1 MINILIIGC
10 GGREHAIAKS
20 LKKNNIVNLICVG
33 SNVNPGILKLVSNFI
48 CSDISNLMTY
58 KTIIKNYKISYAV
71 IGPERALGDGVA
83 DYLSKNNVPVI
94 GPIKSYAMI
103 ETDKF
108 FCRDLMK
115 KYSLDEYSPNFK
127 YFNTEN
133 INSDNINKEYYEI
146 IEKFDS
152 YVIKPCGLFGGKG
165 VKLYKDHFQTHEE
178 GLEYAKSLINN
189 NHNFIIEERLIGEEF
204 SLMSFTD
211 SVSLKHMPP
220 VKDYKR
226 AYDGDL
232 GPNTGSMGSV
242 TFKNHLLPFLDSEDV
257 KKAQYINEQ
266 IIKALNSHYNFNPQE
281 NTILSYKKKSSSDSS
296 LENLSDVF
304 DDDTNLDYVG
314 YRGILYGSFIKTS
327 KGIKVI
333 EYNSR
338 FGDPESIN
346 VLHILKT
353 DLHNIFQSI
362 NNASLNLIDVE
373 FYNKST
379 LCKYIVPSGYP
390 DNPVK
395 NEFIDIKDLGY
406 VENKLIYASIQADSD
421 ARKLLLKG
429 SRALA
434 LINSGDNINDL
445 IIESNSEASK
455 IKGPVEFRT
464 DIGQFKLSYNDCGVS
479 ISNGNLSVEKMK
491 ESVKSTYNERVIHK
505 FGDYSG
511 LLNGNNLENDLVL
524 VGSIDGVGTK
534 SSLLPE
540 LMGKD
545 AYEVL
550 GQDIVNHS
558 INDILVKN
566 AKPLLFMDYVASSK
580 IEPDLISLIVRGMA
594 DTCKIHNCPILGG
607 ETAEMPGTYKKN
619 EHDIV
624 GSIVGYVDKS
634 KIINGVNNVEEGS
647 CIIAIPSVSPH
658 TNGYSMIR
666 KIHELN
672 TIPQDTLEW
681 LCKPHKSYFREIEQ
695 LNKENI
701 PIQALCHVTG
711 GGLIENPPRIIN
723 KDLKI
728 KFNIEISKHFK
739 VLQNLGNITDMEMYK
754 TFNCGLGMLVF
765 VNEIYL
771 EKSIEV
777 LNQFSLQSYLCGKV
791 YKRESDEKQIVFN

>member
-1 MINILIIGC
+1 MINILLIGC
-10 GGREHAIAKS
+10 GGREHSIAKC
-20 LKKNNIVNLICVG
+20 LKKNNAVNIICVG
-33 SNVNPGILKLVSNFI
+33 SNVNPGILKLASNFI
-48 CSDISNLMTY
+48 CSNISDFMTY
-58 KTIIKNYKISYAV
+58 KTILKNYKISYAV
-71 IGPERALGDGVA
+71 IGPERALSDGIA
-83 DYLSKNNVPVI
+83 DYLSKNNIPVI
-94 GPIKSYAMI
+94 GPIKSYAKI

-108 FCRDLMK
+108 FCRNLMK
-115 KYSLDEYSPNFK
+115 KYGLDKYSPKYK
-127 YFNTEN
+127 YFCYETINNEN
-133 INSDNINKEYYEI
+133 IEKEYYEI
-146 IEKFDS
+146 INKFDG

-165 VKLYKDHFQTHEE
+165 VKLYKDHFKTHEE
-178 GLEYAKSLINN
+178 GLQYAKSLINQSS
-189 NHNFIIEERLIGEEF
+189 NFIIEERLVGEEF

-211 SVSLKHMPP
+211 SITLKHMPP

-226 AYDGDL
+226 AYDNDL

-242 TFKNHLLPFLDSEDV
+242 TFKNHLLPFLDNDDV
-257 KKAQYINEQ
+257 SMAKSINEM
-266 IIKALNSHYNFNPQE
+266 IINALNSYYNFNPQVSH
-281 NTILSYKKKSSSDSS
+281 TKISRDSTDSSS
-296 LENLSDVF
+296 ENFTDVF
-304 DDDTNLDYVG
+304 EEDTDLNYLG
-314 YRGILYGSFIKTS
+314 YKGILYGSFIKT
-327 KGIKVI
+327 KQGIKVI

-346 VLHILKT
+346 ILHILKT
-353 DLHNIFQSI
+353 DLHSIFQGI
-362 NNASLNLIDVE
+362 NNRNLNLVDVE
-373 FYNKST
+373 FYKKSS
-379 LCKYIVPSGYP
+379 LCKYIVPCGYP

-395 NEFIDIKDLGY
+395 NEFIDINGLKDS
-406 VENKLIYASIQADSD
+406 KSDLIYASIEEDSNVQ
-421 ARKLLLKG
+421 RFLLKG

-434 LINSGDNINDL
+434 LVSIGDNMNNL
-445 IIESNSEASK
+445 IEESNKAASC
-455 IKGPVEFRT
+455 IKGPIEYRK
-464 DIGQFKLSYNDCGVS
+464 DIGKFNLSYSDCGVS

-491 ESVKSTYNERVIHK
+491 ESVKTTYNERVIHK

-540 LMGKD
+540 LMGKN

-580 IEPDLISLIVRGMA
+580 IDPELISLIVKGMA

-624 GSIVGYVDKS
+624 GSIVGYVDKN
-634 KIINGVNNVEEGS
+634 KIIDGIKNVEEGS

-666 KIHELN
+666 RIHELN
-672 TIPQDTLEW
+672 TIPQETLEW
-681 LCKPHKSYFREIEQ
+681 LCNPHKSYFKEIQE
-695 LNKENI
+695 LNNENI

-711 GGLIENPPRIIN
+711 GGLIENPPRVIRKN
-723 KDLKI
+723 LKI
-728 KFNIEISKHFK
+728 KINIEISKHFK
-739 VLQNLGNITDMEMYK
+739 VLQKLGNISDMEMYK

-771 EKSIEV
+771 ERSIEL
-777 LNQFSLQSYLCGKV
+777 LNRFSLQSYLCGKV
-791 YKRESDEKQIVFN
+791 YKRESGDEQIVFN